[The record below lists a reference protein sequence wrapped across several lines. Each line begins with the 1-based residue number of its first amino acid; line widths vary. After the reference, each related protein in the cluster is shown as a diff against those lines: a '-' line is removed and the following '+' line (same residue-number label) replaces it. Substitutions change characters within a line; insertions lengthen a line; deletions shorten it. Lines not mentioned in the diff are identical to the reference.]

1 MLKDFISG
9 FTSYV
14 KAVEHVSRFRMWGYV
29 LLPGFI
35 SILIGIAIFATAYG
49 LSDDIGQIIIG
60 FWKRDFAKGI
70 VSSIAN
76 IFGGLLLAALGL
88 LVFKQLVMVVTAPF
102 LSILSE
108 KVERQL
114 TGYEDTVGW
123 SLPKILKDI
132 SRGLAIA
139 VRNLIRE
146 LTLTI
151 LLLIIG
157 LIPVF
162 TPFTSALIFILQS
175 FYAGFGNLDFA
186 LERHFGY
193 RDSIRFVK
201 AHKGLAIGNGMVF
214 LLLLFTFVGFL
225 VAMPLGTVAA
235 TIETV
240 KRLDEIEK

>member
-1 MLKDFISG
+1 MFNDFVSG

-29 LLPGFI
+29 LLPGLI
-35 SILIGIAIFATAYG
+35 SILIGVAIFATAYG
-49 LSDDIGQIIIG
+49 LSDDIGQYIIG
-60 FWKRDFAKGI
+60 FWKWDFAKGV
-70 VSSIAN
+70 VSSIAS

-88 LVFKQLVMVVTAPF
+88 LIFKQLVMVVTAPF
-102 LSILSE
+102 LSVLSE
-108 KVERQL
+108 KVEMQL
-114 TGYEDTVGW
+114 TGFEDNVGW
-123 SLPKILKDI
+123 SLSKILKDI

-139 VRNLIRE
+139 VRNLLRE
-146 LTLTI
+146 LSLTI

-162 TPFTSALIFILQS
+162 TPFTSALIFVLQS
-175 FYAGFGNLDFA
+175 YYAGFGNLDFA
-186 LERHFGY
+186 MERHFGY

-201 AHKGLAIGNGMVF
+201 AHRGLAIGNGMVF

-225 VAMPLGTVAA
+225 VAMPIGTVAA

-240 KRLDEIEK
+240 KRLEDIDN

>member
-14 KAVEHVSRFRMWGYV
+14 RAVEHVSRFRMWGYV

-60 FWKRDFAKGI
+60 FWKWDFAKGI

-88 LVFKQLVMVVTAPF
+88 LIFKQLVMVVTAPF
-102 LSILSE
+102 LSIMSE

-114 TGYEDTVGW
+114 TGFEDTVDW

-175 FYAGFGNLDFA
+175 
-186 LERHFGY
+186 
-193 RDSIRFVK
+193 
-201 AHKGLAIGNGMVF
+201 
-214 LLLLFTFVGFL
+214 
-225 VAMPLGTVAA
+225 
-235 TIETV
+235 
-240 KRLDEIEK
+240 